1 MKQTHV
7 QRPRTAVDPA
17 TARMPPR
24 WVPVRALHEGH
35 RAKLRAHLLALNE
48 IDRVW
53 RFGHATSDAHL
64 ERYAQQLDF
73 RRDHLFGT
81 FDRRLDLLAVG
92 HLAMDADGDGAELG
106 LSVLARARGLG
117 LGRRLFE
124 HAVTHARN
132 LGLHTLHL
140 QLARDN
146 APMLAIVQRAGAA
159 IDFDGVEASAAL
171 ALPANTLVSHL
182 EELLGKRVADFDF
195 RFKRQS
201 LKVDALQT
209 RAPRAS

>member
-1 MKQTHV
+1 MKHTHSRSARTTV
-7 QRPRTAVDPA
+7 DLSTPRTA
-17 TARMPPR
+17 PR

-35 RAKLRAHLLALNE
+35 RAKLRAHLLALDE
-48 IDRVW
+48 ADRVW
-53 RFGHATSDAHL
+53 RFGHAVSDAHL
-64 ERYAQQLDF
+64 ARYAEQLDF

-92 HLAMDADGDGAELG
+92 HLAMDADGEGAELG

-159 IDFDGVEASAAL
+159 IDFDGSEASAAL
-171 ALPANTLVSHL
+171 HLPANTLASHL

-201 LKVDALQT
+201 LRVDALQT
-209 RAPRAS
+209 RAPPAS

>member
-1 MKQTHV
+1 MKQTYPRSPS
-7 QRPRTAVDPA
+7 QGGDLTTARTA
-17 TARMPPR
+17 PR
-24 WVPVRALHEGH
+24 WVPVRALHAGH
-35 RAKLRAHLLALNE
+35 RDKLLAHLLALSE
-48 IDRVW
+48 TDRVW
-53 RFGHATSDAHL
+53 RFGHAVSDTHL
-64 ERYAQQLDF
+64 ARYAGQLDF

-106 LSVLARARGLG
+106 MSVLARARGLG
-117 LGRRLFE
+117 LGRRIFE
-124 HAVTHARN
+124 HAVMHARN

-146 APMLAIVQRAGAA
+146 AAMLAIVQGAGAA
-159 IDFDGVEASAAL
+159 IDFDGGEASAAL
-171 ALPANTLVSHL
+171 HLPANTLASQL

-201 LKVDALQT
+201 LKVDALQS
-209 RAPRAS
+209 RGPSAS